1 MKPVRPLSTLVALLV
16 LCLTT
21 AAVATGRAAGQ
32 QTDVEARIA
41 ALEAGQK
48 AMQKE
53 LQEIKAILQ
62 GRPSVPSQIAAP
74 PSPARLPAAPLSL
87 DGASRGNANAKLVLL
102 EYSDFECPFCG
113 RHTRETAPQI
123 EREYVA
129 TGKVRQVFR
138 HYPIE
143 QIHPHAF
150 KAAQTAECARQQGKF
165 WEMHARLFANQ
176 AALADANLLAHAKA
190 LGLDAASFQRCV
202 TAPATTAKIRLDLAD
217 GAREQITGTPAFFV
231 GTVDK
236 DGKLK
241 VLRRIN
247 GAAAYS
253 SFKQTFDA
261 LLASQ

>member
-1 MKPVRPLSTLVALLV
+1 MKPVRPLPALVGFLV
-16 LCLTT
+16 LCMT
-21 AAVATGRAAGQ
+21 AGVVVTGRAAGQ

-41 ALEAGQK
+41 ALEASQK
-48 AMQKE
+48 QILKE
-53 LQEIKAILQ
+53 LQELRALLKARL
-62 GRPSVPSQIAAP
+62 GVPGEAQAP
-74 PSPARLPAAPLSL
+74 PVSSRLPAAPMSL
-87 DGASRGNANAKLVLL
+87 DGASRGSANARLVLL

-113 RHTRETAPQI
+113 RHTRETAVQI
-123 EREYVA
+123 DRDYVA

-176 AALADANLLAHAKA
+176 TALADANLLNHAKA
-190 LGLDAASFQRCV
+190 IGLDSTSFQRCV
-202 TAPATTAKIRLDLAD
+202 TAPATTTKIRLDLAD

-236 DGKLK
+236 DGNLK

-247 GAAAYS
+247 GAAAYG
-253 SFKQTFDA
+253 SFKQTFDS